1 MHRHH
6 ARCHK
11 RNYILA
17 GSEVVAVDSSVAGGS
32 NPGEVIT
39 LYLDHLGGVEATSV
53 GASPSFS
60 TRALIRPFLSEV
72 AG

>member
-11 RNYILA
+11 RKYILA

-39 LYLDHLGGVEATSV
+39 LYHDHLGGVEAPSV
-53 GASPSFS
+53 GAG
-60 TRALIRPFLSEV
+60 TNVVANRPGFPGDSKL
-72 AG
+72 